1 MIISIQDIKI
11 NTNDIKKLYPVA
23 IVSTGYED
31 ETTHISLEWLDN
43 EGVGKVEVIGYAI
56 IFQLVSD
63 EKKEF
68 FYKNR
73 DDFDEAIVELQ
84 NQLNSK

>member
-1 MIISIQDIKI
+1 MIINIQEIKI

-23 IVSTGYED
+23 IVGTGYEN
-31 ETTHISLEWLDN
+31 ETTHISLKWLES

-56 IFQLVSD
+56 IFQLLQD

-73 DDFDEAIVELQ
+73 DEFDEAIIALQ

>member
-1 MIISIQDIKI
+1 MFINIEDTKIDTRDITKI
-11 NTNDIKKLYPVA
+11 YPVA
-23 IVSTGYED
+23 IVCTGYED
-31 ETTHISLEWLDN
+31 ETTHISLEWLDS
-43 EGVGKVEVIGYAI
+43 EGVGKVSVVGYAI
-56 IFQLVSD
+56 IFNIATG

-73 DDFDEAIVELQ
+73 DDFDEAIVVLQ